1 MRIIVIADYLKKE
14 SSVINALREVCEI
27 DSINFC
33 HSIDNAKE
41 FTTNNIV
48 KNQIPLDLVIIFSW
62 VGLKNA
68 NEFQEWVKFDIKG
81 TYSKNDFNLR
91 ELPILLV
98 TRKDESL
105 LNYKDYDGIVSD
117 KGNEHLDLLTSQ
129 VNLVVKDWRKR
140 IIDELDNIGIKYNS
154 GIIDYTYYLSKRR
167 VTTLPQTFILSEN
180 FKLFPRKL
188 NYYWLEVNKTQIEK
202 SIDEFIKL
210 LKRSERLGKKGEE
223 KLYHKF
229 FNDNEYFLKR
239 DNYSKVFY
247 ESKLMK
253 NEKEYEEPDYTLKP
267 NFDYKTDLSLL
278 EVKLPNE
285 LFMTKKRYHRTPRM
299 SLIKHI
305 VQVNDYKDY
314 LESDEYKSQINK
326 VFGYVPKK
334 INYQLLVGRKIE
346 KLKDIEGL
354 DRTMRQLGQ
363 GNIGLMTYDDLAD
376 YQVKFLERIKLLEIK

>member
-14 SSVINALREVCEI
+14 SSVTNALQEVCET

-33 HSIDNAKE
+33 HSIDNAKD
-41 FTTNNIV
+41 FISNNIV
-48 KNQIPLDLVIIFSW
+48 KNQIPLDLVIIFSR
-62 VGLKNA
+62 VESKNA
-68 NEFQEWVKFDIKG
+68 NEFQEWINFDVSR

-91 ELPILLV
+91 ELPILLI

-105 LNYKDYDGIVSD
+105 YNYKQYAGIVSD
-117 KGNEHLDLLTSQ
+117 KGNKHLDLLTSQ
-129 VNLVVKDWRKR
+129 VNSIVKNWRKR

-154 GIIDYTYYLSKRR
+154 GTIDYTYYLSKRR
-167 VTTLPQTFILSEN
+167 VISLPQTLILSEN

-239 DNYSKVFY
+239 DNYSKVYY

-253 NEKEYEEPDYTLKP
+253 NDRKYEEPDYTLKP

-285 LFMTKKRYHRTPRM
+285 LFMTKKKYHPTPRM
-299 SLIKHI
+299 SLMKHL

-314 LESDEYKSQINK
+314 LESDEYKSQINN
-326 VFGYVPKK
+326 VYGYVPKK
-334 INYQLLVGRKIE
+334 INYQLLVGRKFE

-354 DRTMRQLGQ
+354 NRTMRQLGQ
-363 GNIGLMTYDDLAD
+363 GNIALMTYDDLAD